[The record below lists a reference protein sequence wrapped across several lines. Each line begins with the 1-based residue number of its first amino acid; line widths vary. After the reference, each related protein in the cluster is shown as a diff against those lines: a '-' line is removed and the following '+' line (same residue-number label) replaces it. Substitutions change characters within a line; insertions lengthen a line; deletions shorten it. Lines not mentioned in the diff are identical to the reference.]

1 MSRITQNSKR
11 IHASPEK
18 IFKALTDPRGLEY
31 WQVPGDMTG
40 KVHQHDFREGGSYTM
55 SLFYPEGEGNAGK
68 TSGRED
74 RYTAIV
80 EKLDAPYKIVER
92 VKFDAEATEFS
103 EEMIMEITLE
113 PLGNDTNV
121 TFQFRNIPE
130 GISLKD
136 NEKGTISSLEKL
148 ARYVED
154 AP

>member
-1 MSRITQNSKR
+1 MARTTQNSKR

-18 IFKALTDPRGLEY
+18 IFKALTDPRGLEH

-40 KVHQHDFREGGSYTM
+40 KVHEYDLREGGSYTM
-55 SLFYPEGEGNAGK
+55 SLFYPEGEGNPGK
-68 TSGRED
+68 TSGQED
-74 RYTAIV
+74 RYTAIF

-92 VKFDAEATEFS
+92 VKFDAEAAEFS

-113 PLGNDTNV
+113 SMGDDTNV

-148 ARYVED
+148 ARYVEG